1 MIGSYRVSLAIAL
14 LATTAS
20 ILGAPLAHA
29 SSPMHFS
36 GNRSTIHSQERFRP
50 ADRHLPSNYQA
61 PPQQH
66 VEDPFADMILG

>member
-1 MIGSYRVSLAIAL
+1 MIGSRRVSLAIVL

-29 SSPMHFS
+29 SSPVHFP
-36 GNRSTIHSQERFRP
+36 GNRSIIHSQERSRL
-50 ADRHLPSNYQA
+50 ANRHLPCNHQQ
-61 PPQQH
+61 PPQRQ